1 MTINKMLDNKQLR
14 VSAEPPY
21 DALQAFVRENHIALK
36 GSGTGELNG
45 LTFAAKDVFKIR
57 GSTFGNGHPDWL
69 RTHEPDDFTSSTIQ
83 RLLDNGADLVGK
95 TVCDELCFSISGE
108 NWNYG
113 SPINP
118 HDPRRYTGGSSSG
131 SGAATSGGLVDFA
144 LGSDCLGSVRVPA
157 SYTGVFG
164 VRPTYD
170 RVPSDGEAEYC
181 PSMDVLGYMASDPEI
196 FRTVSRTILGE
207 DPHPV
212 KLNKLVIAK
221 DCFNA
226 VNPQVYD
233 DMKPAIEHIAANLS
247 SVEEREI
254 SPDGLDE
261 WIKVFQQVQGYE
273 VWQSYGGWVRAH
285 RPVLS
290 RGPRER
296 LAWASTVTL
305 PEYNAGLAKMREIS
319 KHIRDM
325 LANGEVLLMPT
336 AASVAPLRT
345 APLEEINATRLQSTY
360 LLCVSPLS
368 GIPQMTLPMV
378 MQDDLPLG
386 LSLLSGFNTDLA
398 LANLSADIV
407 KSYKV
412 SIV

>member
-1 MTINKMLDNKQLR
+1 
-14 VSAEPPY
+14 
-21 DALQAFVRENHIALK
+21 
-36 GSGTGELNG
+36 
-45 LTFAAKDVFKIR
+45 
-57 GSTFGNGHPDWL
+57 
-69 RTHEPDDFTSSTIQ
+69 
-83 RLLDNGADLVGK
+83 
-95 TVCDELCFSISGE
+95 
-108 NWNYG
+108 
-113 SPINP
+113 
-118 HDPRRYTGGSSSG
+118 
-131 SGAATSGGLVDFA
+131 
-144 LGSDCLGSVRVPA
+144 
-157 SYTGVFG
+157 
-164 VRPTYD
+164 
-170 RVPSDGEAEYC
+170 
-181 PSMDVLGYMASDPEI
+181 
-196 FRTVSRTILGE
+196 
-207 DPHPV
+207 
-212 KLNKLVIAK
+212 
-221 DCFNA
+221 
-226 VNPQVYD
+226 
-233 DMKPAIEHIAANLS
+233 MKPAIEHIAANLS

>member
-1 MTINKMLDNKQLR
+1 MTINKMLNNKRLE
-14 VSAEPPY
+14 VSADPPY

-57 GSTFGNGHPDWL
+57 GSTYSNGHPDWL

-113 SPINP
+113 SPLNP
-118 HDPRRYTGGSSSG
+118 HDPRRFTGGSSSG

-164 VRPTYD
+164 TRPTYN

-181 PSMDVLGYMASDPEI
+181 PSMDVFGYMASDPEI
-196 FRTVSRTILGE
+196 FRKVSRVILGE

-212 KLNKLVIAK
+212 KLRKLIIAK

-226 VNPQVYD
+226 VSPQVYAD
-233 DMKPAIEHIAANLS
+233 LKPAIDHIAANLT

-254 SPDGLDE
+254 SPEGLDK
-261 WIKVFQQVQGYE
+261 WITVFQQVQGYE
-273 VWQSYGGWVRAH
+273 VWRSYGGWVRAH
-285 RPVLS
+285 RPILS

-296 LAWASTVTL
+296 LAWASTITL
-305 PEYNAGLAKMREIS
+305 QDYYAGLAEMQEIS

-325 LANGEVLLMPT
+325 LANGEVLVMPT

-345 APLEEINATRLQSTY
+345 TPLEEINATRLQSTY

-368 GIPQMTLPMV
+368 GVPQMTLPMV
-378 MQDDLPLG
+378 MQNDLPLG

-398 LANLSADIV
+398 LANFAADMV
-407 KSYKV
+407 KSYKT
-412 SIV
+412 SKE

>member
-1 MTINKMLDNKQLR
+1 MTINKMLNNKRLE
-14 VSAEPPY
+14 VSADPPY

-57 GSTFGNGHPDWL
+57 GSIYSNGHPDWL

-83 RLLDNGADLVGK
+83 KLLDYGADMVGK

-113 SPINP
+113 SPFNP
-118 HDPRRYTGGSSSG
+118 HDPRRFTGGSSSG

-164 VRPTYD
+164 VRPSYN

-181 PSMDVLGYMASDPEI
+181 PSMDVLGYMASDPDI
-196 FRTVSRTILGE
+196 FKKVSRVMLGE
-207 DPHPV
+207 DPQPV
-212 KLNKLVIAK
+212 KLTKLIIAK

-226 VNPQVYD
+226 VNPQIYTD
-233 DMKPAIEHIAANLS
+233 LKPAIEHIAANLS
-247 SVEEREI
+247 SVEEKEI
-254 SPDGLDE
+254 SPDGLDK

-273 VWQSYGGWVRAH
+273 VWRSYGGWVRKY

-319 KHIRDM
+319 KHIREM
-325 LANGEVLLMPT
+325 LANGEVLVMPT

-368 GIPQMTLPMV
+368 GVPQMTLPMV

-386 LSLLSGFNTDLA
+386 LSLLSGFDTDLA
-398 LANLSADIV
+398 LANLSAELV
-407 KSYKV
+407 KSYRASKE
-412 SIV
+412 

>member
-1 MTINKMLDNKQLR
+1 MTINKMLNNKRLE
-14 VSAEPPY
+14 VSADPPY

-36 GSGTGELNG
+36 GSGTGELSG

-57 GSTFGNGHPDWL
+57 GSTYSNGHPDWL

-83 RLLDNGADLVGK
+83 KLLDHGADMVGK

-113 SPINP
+113 SPFNP
-118 HDPRRYTGGSSSG
+118 HDPRRFTGGSSSG

-164 VRPTYD
+164 VRPSYD

-181 PSMDVLGYMASDPEI
+181 PSMDVFGYMASDPDI
-196 FRTVSRTILGE
+196 FQKVSRVMLGE
-207 DPHPV
+207 DPQPV
-212 KLNKLVIAK
+212 KFTKLIIAK

-226 VNPQVYD
+226 VNPQIFTD
-233 DMKPAIEHIAANLS
+233 LKPAIDHIAANLA

-254 SPDGLDE
+254 SPDGLDK

-273 VWQSYGGWVRAH
+273 VWRSYGGWVRKY

-319 KHIRDM
+319 KHVREM
-325 LANGEVLLMPT
+325 LANGEVLVMPT

-368 GIPQMTLPMV
+368 GVPQMTLPMV

-398 LANLSADIV
+398 LANLCADVV
-407 KSYKV
+407 KSYRTR
-412 SIV
+412 